1 MQETIISLIE
11 ESLLSY
17 DCVIIPQFGGFVL
30 NTKDF
35 TFDESTSTIYPKRKW
50 VAFNERLR
58 ADDGVL
64 AMALAQKLGIKQ
76 KEAFK
81 ALHEFAEELKQQ
93 ILSGESVEIGK
104 VGTFSLGAESK
115 IKFEPNPETNF
126 DLAQFG
132 LLPVVIK
139 PKAVKPKL
147 IANPIIESLVDA
159 EPVVAEV
166 AEKRLSVKF
175 YTYVILAFILGG
187 TAAYFL
193 TEPNSRYVNSS
204 MSPLTIKIKKKE
216 KVATPVPVVVAKPV
230 TNTEPVVEKSVEKVE
245 PIPSEEIYLVAGSFL
260 TEEKAAL
267 CQSELVSKGFSETEI
282 IEKKA
287 GEKHFRVSVGRV
299 ANFDLGYQKAAELK
313 KDKKLDIWVFKKQ

>member
-1 MQETIISLIE
+1 MQETIVSLIE
-11 ESLLSY
+11 ESLLNY
-17 DCVIIPQFGGFVL
+17 DCVVIPQFGGFVL

-58 ADDGVL
+58 SDDGVL
-64 AMALAQKLGIKQ
+64 AMALAQKEGLKQ
-76 KEAFK
+76 KDAFK
-81 ALHEFAEELKQQ
+81 AIHDFALALNQRIQAGEEV
-93 ILSGESVEIGK
+93 ILGK
-104 VGTFSLGAESK
+104 VGTFTLQNESK
-115 IKFEPNPETNF
+115 ITFEPNPDTNF

-132 LLPVVIK
+132 LIPVQIK
-139 PKAVKPKL
+139 PKAQKPVL
-147 IANPIIESLVDA
+147 ISNPVVESMTDA
-159 EPVVAEV
+159 APVVAE
-166 AEKRLSVKF
+166 EKQKRVSVKF
-175 YTYVILAFILGG
+175 YTYVILAFMLGG
-187 TAAYFL
+187 TAAYYL

-216 KVATPVPVVVAKPV
+216 KVATPVVAAKSV
-230 TNTEPVVEKSVEKVE
+230 TTTVPEVAKSVEKVE
-245 PIPSEEIYLVAGSFL
+245 PIPSDEIYLVAASFL

-267 CQSELVSKGFSETEI
+267 CQSELVSKGFTDVEI
-282 IEKKA
+282 IEKEA

>member
-1 MQETIISLIE
+1 MQETIITLIE

-35 TFDESTSTIYPKRKW
+35 TFDKSTSTIYPKRKW

-58 ADDGVL
+58 SDDGVL
-64 AMALAQKLGIKQ
+64 AMALAQKTGLKQ

-81 ALHEFAEELKQQ
+81 AIHEFAQTLNQRIQAGEEFVL
-93 ILSGESVEIGK
+93 GK
-104 VGTFSLGAESK
+104 VGTFSLRNESK
-115 IKFEPNPETNF
+115 INFEPNPDTNF

-132 LLPVVIK
+132 LLPVQLK
-139 PKAVKPKL
+139 PKVQKPVL
-147 IANPIIESLVDA
+147 ISNPVVESMVDLM
-159 EPVVAEV
+159 PVVAEEV
-166 AEKRLSVKF
+166 KEKRMSVKF
-175 YTYVILAFILGG
+175 YTYVILAFMLGG

-216 KVATPVPVVVAKPV
+216 KVATPVVASQVLPAATPEVEK
-230 TNTEPVVEKSVEKVE
+230 TTENIEPVN
-245 PIPSEEIYLVAGSFL
+245 SEDIYLVAGSFL

-267 CQSELVSKGFSETEI
+267 CQSELVGKGFSEVEI

-299 ANFDLGYQKAAELK
+299 ANFDLGYQKAAEIK

>member
-1 MQETIISLIE
+1 MQETIVSLIE
-11 ESLLSY
+11 ESLLNY
-17 DCVIIPQFGGFVL
+17 DCVVIPQFGGFVL

-58 ADDGVL
+58 SDDGVL
-64 AMALAQKLGIKQ
+64 AMALAQKEGLKQ
-76 KEAFK
+76 KDAFK
-81 ALHEFAEELKQQ
+81 AIHDFALTLNQRIQAGEEV
-93 ILSGESVEIGK
+93 ILGK
-104 VGTFSLGAESK
+104 VGIFTLQNESK
-115 IKFEPNPETNF
+115 ITFEPNPDTNF
-126 DLAQFG
+126 DLDQFG
-132 LLPVVIK
+132 LLPVQIK
-139 PKAVKPKL
+139 PKSQKPVL
-147 IANPIIESLVDA
+147 ISN
-159 EPVVAEV
+159 PVVESMTDAAPVFAE
-166 AEKRLSVKF
+166 EKQKRVSVKF

-187 TAAYFL
+187 TAAYYL

-216 KVATPVPVVVAKPV
+216 KVATPVVAAKSV
-230 TNTEPVVEKSVEKVE
+230 TTSTTKVEQSVEKVE
-245 PIPSEEIYLVAGSFL
+245 PIPSDEIYLVAASFL

-267 CQSELVSKGFSETEI
+267 CQSELVSKGFTEVEI
-282 IEKKA
+282 IEKEA

>member
-35 TFDESTSTIYPKRKW
+35 TFDQSTSTIYPKRKW

-58 ADDGVL
+58 SDDGVL
-64 AMALAQKLGIKQ
+64 AMALAQKTGLKQ

-81 ALHEFAEELKQQ
+81 AIHEFAQALNQRIQAGEEFVL
-93 ILSGESVEIGK
+93 GK
-104 VGTFSLGAESK
+104 VGIFTLRNESK
-115 IKFEPNPETNF
+115 INFEPNPETNF

-132 LLPVVIK
+132 LLPVQIK
-139 PKAVKPKL
+139 PKAQKPSL
-147 IANPIIESLVDA
+147 ISNPVVESMVDLA
-159 EPVVAEV
+159 PVVAEEV
-166 AEKRLSVKF
+166 KEKRMSVKF
-175 YTYVILAFILGG
+175 YTYVILAFMVGG

-216 KVATPVPVVVAKPV
+216 KVATQVVVAKSISASTPEAEKPV
-230 TNTEPVVEKSVEKVE
+230 EKIEPVS
-245 PIPSEEIYLVAGSFL
+245 SEGIYLVAGSFL

-267 CQSELVSKGFSETEI
+267 CQSELVSKGFSYVEI
-282 IEKKA
+282 IEKQA

-299 ANFDLGYQKAAELK
+299 SNFDIGYQKAAEIK

>member
-1 MQETIISLIE
+1 MQETIVSLIE
-11 ESLLSY
+11 ESLLNY
-17 DCVIIPQFGGFVL
+17 DCVVIPQFGGFVL

-58 ADDGVL
+58 SDDGVL
-64 AMALAQKLGIKQ
+64 AMALAQKEGLKQ

-81 ALHEFAEELKQQ
+81 AIHDFALALNQRIQAGEVV
-93 ILSGESVEIGK
+93 ILGK
-104 VGTFSLGAESK
+104 VGTFTLQNESK
-115 IKFEPNPETNF
+115 ITFEPNPDTNF
-126 DLAQFG
+126 DLDQFG
-132 LLPVVIK
+132 LLPVQIK
-139 PKAVKPKL
+139 PKAQKPVL
-147 IANPIIESLVDA
+147 ISN
-159 EPVVAEV
+159 PVVESMTDAAPVIAE
-166 AEKRLSVKF
+166 EKQKRVSVKF
-175 YTYVILAFILGG
+175 YTYVILAFMLGG
-187 TAAYFL
+187 TAAYYL

-216 KVATPVPVVVAKPV
+216 KVATPVVVAKSV
-230 TNTEPVVEKSVEKVE
+230 TTVPEVANSVEKVATT
-245 PIPSEEIYLVAGSFL
+245 PSDEIYLVAASFL

-267 CQSELVSKGFSETEI
+267 CQSELVSKGFTDVEI
-282 IEKKA
+282 IEKEA

>member
-58 ADDGVL
+58 ADDGIL

-76 KEAFK
+76 KEAFQ
-81 ALHEFAEELKQQ
+81 ALHEFSQGLKDQ
-93 ILSGESVEIGK
+93 ILTGEAVIIGK
-104 VGTFSLGAESK
+104 VGTFSLGNESK

-139 PKAVKPKL
+139 QKAVKPTL
-147 IANPIIESLVDA
+147 IANPVVESLVDA
-159 EPVVAEV
+159 APVVQEV
-166 AEKRLSVKF
+166 KEKRLTRKF

-216 KVATPVPVVVAKPV
+216 KKATPIVDSKKAKEASPTVEVAKNNV
-230 TNTEPVVEKSVEKVE
+230 EPV
-245 PIPSEEIYLVAGSFL
+245 ITGDIFLVAGSFL
-260 TEEKAAL
+260 TEEKAAI
-267 CQSELVSKGFSETEI
+267 CQAELVSKGFTDVKI
-282 IEKKA
+282 IAKKA
-287 GEKHFRVSVGRV
+287 GEKHYRVSVGSV
-299 ANFDLGYQKAAELK
+299 SSFDMGYQKAAEFK

>member
-35 TFDESTSTIYPKRKW
+35 TFDASTSTIYPKRKW
-50 VAFNERLR
+50 VAFNERLD

-81 ALHEFAEELKQQ
+81 ALHEFAQALKLQ
-93 ILSGESVEIGK
+93 ILSGDSVVIGK
-104 VGTFSLGAESK
+104 VGTFSLGSESK

-126 DLAQFG
+126 DLTQFG

-139 PKAVKPKL
+139 PKAVKPTL
-147 IANPIIESLVDA
+147 ISNPIIESLVDA
-159 EPVVAEV
+159 DPVVSEV
-166 AEKRLSVKF
+166 REKRLSVKF
-175 YTYVILAFILGG
+175 LSYVVFAFILGG

-204 MSPLTIKIKKKE
+204 MSPLTIKIKKKD
-216 KVATPVPVVVAKPV
+216 KVASPAAASKITKEASSTLKVANKPV
-230 TNTEPVVEKSVEKVE
+230 EPVNTA
-245 PIPSEEIYLVAGSFL
+245 EIILVAGSFL
-260 TEEKAAL
+260 TEEKAAI
-267 CQSELVSKGFSETEI
+267 CQAELVSKGFTDVKI
-282 IEKKA
+282 IAKKA
-287 GEKHFRVSVGRV
+287 GEKHFRVSVGSV
-299 ANFDLGYQKAAELK
+299 SSFDMGYQKAAEFK
-313 KDKKLDIWVFKKQ
+313 KDKKLDIWVFKKH

>member
-35 TFDESTSTIYPKRKW
+35 TFDQSTSTIYPKRKW

-58 ADDGVL
+58 SDDGVL
-64 AMALAQKLGIKQ
+64 AMALAQKTGLKQ

-81 ALHEFAEELKQQ
+81 AIHEFAQSLNQRIQAGEEFVL
-93 ILSGESVEIGK
+93 GK
-104 VGTFSLGAESK
+104 VGTFSLRNESK
-115 IKFEPNPETNF
+115 INFEPNPETNF

-132 LLPVVIK
+132 LLPVQIK
-139 PKAVKPKL
+139 PKAQKPVL
-147 IANPIIESLVDA
+147 IPNPVVESMVDIA
-159 EPVVAEV
+159 PVVAEEV
-166 AEKRLSVKF
+166 NEKRISVKF
-175 YTYVILAFILGG
+175 YTYVILAFLFGG

-216 KVATPVPVVVAKPV
+216 KVATPVVAQAIPMVAPEVEKPV
-230 TNTEPVVEKSVEKVE
+230 EKIEPVS
-245 PIPSEEIYLVAGSFL
+245 SERIYLVAGSFL

-267 CQSELVSKGFSETEI
+267 CQSELVSKGFSEVEI
-282 IEKKA
+282 IEKQA

-299 ANFDLGYQKAAELK
+299 ANFDLGYQKAAEIK

>member
-1 MQETIISLIE
+1 MQETIVSLIE
-11 ESLLSY
+11 ESLLNY
-17 DCVIIPQFGGFVL
+17 DCVVIPQFGGFVL

-58 ADDGVL
+58 SDDGVL
-64 AMALAQKLGIKQ
+64 AMALAQKEGLKQ

-81 ALHEFAEELKQQ
+81 AIHDFALALNQRIQAGEVV
-93 ILSGESVEIGK
+93 ILGK
-104 VGTFSLGAESK
+104 VGTFTLQNESK
-115 IKFEPNPETNF
+115 ITFEPNPDTNF
-126 DLAQFG
+126 DLDQFG
-132 LLPVVIK
+132 LLPVQIK
-139 PKAVKPKL
+139 PKAQKPVL
-147 IANPIIESLVDA
+147 ISN
-159 EPVVAEV
+159 PVVESMTDAAPVIAE
-166 AEKRLSVKF
+166 EKQKRVSVKF
-175 YTYVILAFILGG
+175 YTYVILAFMLGG
-187 TAAYFL
+187 TAAYYL

-216 KVATPVPVVVAKPV
+216 KVATPVVVGKSVTTAVPEVA
-230 TNTEPVVEKSVEKVE
+230 KSVEKVE
-245 PIPSEEIYLVAGSFL
+245 TTPSDKIYLVAASFL

-267 CQSELVSKGFSETEI
+267 CQSELVSKGFTDVEI
-282 IEKKA
+282 IDKEA